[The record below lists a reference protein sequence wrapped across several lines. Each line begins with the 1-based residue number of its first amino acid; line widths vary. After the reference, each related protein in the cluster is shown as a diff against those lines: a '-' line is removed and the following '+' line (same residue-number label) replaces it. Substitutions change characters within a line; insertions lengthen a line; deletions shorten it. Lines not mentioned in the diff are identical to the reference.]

1 MSKQDQENLT
11 KSTIAKMH
19 DPKIDLF
26 IVLEQARDIVNQAV
40 ELELKRYHTNSPQ
53 VKLLTMLSRENKAVT
68 LNDLSNWA
76 LRELNSVSNLINKL
90 EKKGLVKK
98 SKKSGDGK
106 TYVTLT
112 EKGSKFYCQEV
123 TERSIHL
130 IFEGLSEGER
140 KQLDIL
146 LRKVR
151 DTTRDLLGLDYRP
164 PFLP

>member
-1 MSKQDQENLT
+1 MSKQDREILSKNAIT
-11 KSTIAKMH
+11 KRH
-19 DPKIDLF
+19 DTKIDLF
-26 IVLEQARDIVNQAV
+26 ILLEQTRDIVNQAV
-40 ELELKRYHTNSPQ
+40 ELELKHYHTNSPQ
-53 VKLLTMLSRENKAVT
+53 VKLLTMLSRQNKAVT

-98 SKKSGDGK
+98 SKKSGDEK

-112 EKGSKFYCQEV
+112 EKGSKFYNQEV
-123 TERSIHL
+123 TERSIHQ
-130 IFEGLSEGER
+130 IFDGLSEAER
-140 KQLDIL
+140 KQLDVL